1 MMLEKFLH
9 HHMLGK
15 KLWSPEVWGKIIL
28 SQTRSPINNNSQFI
42 VTTNK
47 VFIWLCLC
55 SVHLVYHFNK
65 YFGNYLIY
73 YRAVWSTRVRNKQQ
87 TNTPSTGEKLER
99 WESVFDQLWLIWDCK
114 YIIIVKKSMLFLY
127 YFELFFPG
135 IFFLNFRILYYCS
148 QIAVTEDQK
157 IFNWGRSP
165 HFFRFYMVSI
175 VLFPI
180 RKSMPS
186 VPSKNS
192 VSQLP
197 PPPPTSPQ
205 KSFSLKT
212 ILLYGAEC
220 SKPVTSRQGCQKD
233 FK

>member
-1 MMLEKFLH
+1 MGDFRNPWGKNIRHWKKYFSWFMMLEKFLH

-47 VFIWLCLC
+47 VFIWLYLC

-99 WESVFDQLWLIWDCK
+99 WESVFDQLWIIWDCK
-114 YIIIVKKSMLFLY
+114 YIIIVKRLMLFLY
-127 YFELFFPG
+127 YFGQFFPG
-135 IFFLNFRILYYCS
+135 IFSLNLRIII
-148 QIAVTEDQK
+148 IALRLLWQK
-157 IFNWGRSP
+157 T
-165 HFFRFYMVSI
+165 
-175 VLFPI
+175 
-180 RKSMPS
+180 RKS
-186 VPSKNS
+186 
-192 VSQLP
+192 L
-197 PPPPTSPQ
+197 TGEEAHT
-205 KSFSLKT
+205 FS
-212 ILLYGAEC
+212 
-220 SKPVTSRQGCQKD
+220 D
-233 FK
+233 FIWWV